1 MFRSKKNNE
10 TKQYIHKVLF
20 FMHDPEIIEN
30 AIDFCQKVK
39 EKDIKDSEDLK
50 ARIKKEGLQIKRINN
65 NNFFEKNDTIITQ
78 LSFLN

>member
-1 MFRSKKNNE
+1 MSNLNLPKNNE

-30 AIDFCQKVK
+30 AIDFCQKVP

-50 ARIKKEGLQIKRINN
+50 ERIKKKDYKLKE
-65 NNFFEKNDTIITQ
+65 
-78 LSFLN
+78 